1 MKTGKYRRAA
11 AIFGLFLLLIGVE
24 FLIIFGLWW
33 RDTHQAF
40 TIEMNNE
47 GVREEQN
54 IHTTF
59 TVAKKWNDFD
69 ENGKACIGAQYDGI
83 VRNNMDVTCTDWQ
96 LTIKLPKEMRID
108 SSWNGEYILSQ
119 DEILVIPDEER
130 NTIDPGDSVTI
141 GFVGYSFWT
150 MNLTELTFTGYRDI
164 SLMEYSGIKMV
175 ISALALWC
183 FGVIGYILMQFRI
196 RELDAR
202 REKDERIIDQMM
214 NMFAGL
220 IDTKDEYTKGHSA
233 RVAYYA
239 KEIARRMQ
247 LGEEEVRKIGYI
259 AMLHDCGKIGIPDQ
273 VLQKPE
279 SLTGEERSV
288 IEAHTIMGGKVLENF
303 TEIEGLKDG
312 ALYHHE
318 RFDGTGYPFGLK
330 GKEIPFYARIIGV
343 ADSFDTMN
351 SDRVYRERLPKEKI
365 LEELKKNAGTQFD
378 PEIVK
383 YMIEIIEEGF
393 KDQESNS
400 IT

>member
-11 AIFGLFLLLIGVE
+11 TIFGLFLLLIGVE
-24 FLIIFGLWW
+24 LFIIFGLWW
-33 RDTHQAF
+33 RDTHQPF
-40 TIEMNNE
+40 TIEMNKE
-47 GVREEQN
+47 EVGEEQKV
-54 IHTTF
+54 HTTF
-59 TVAKKWNDFD
+59 MVAKKWNDFD

-119 DEILVIPDEER
+119 DEILVIPDEAR
-130 NTIDPGDSVTI
+130 NTIMPGDSITI

-150 MNLTELTFTGYRDI
+150 MKLVEFTFTGYRDI
-164 SLMEYSGIKMV
+164 PFMEYSGIKVVM
-175 ISALALWC
+175 SALALWC

-196 RELDAR
+196 RGLDAR

-220 IDTKDEYTKGHSA
+220 IDAKDEYTKGHSA

-273 VLQKPE
+273 VLQKPD

-288 IEAHTIMGGKVLENF
+288 IKEHTIMGGKVLENF

-351 SDRVYRERLPKEKI
+351 SDRVYRERLPKERI

-383 YMIEIIEEGF
+383 YMIEIIQEGF
-393 KDQESNS
+393 NEPEFNS
-400 IT
+400 MT

>member
-1 MKTGKYRRAA
+1 MRAGKYRRAA
-11 AIFGLFLLLIGVE
+11 AIFGVLLLLIGVE
-24 FLIIFGLWW
+24 FLIIYGLWW

-40 TIEMNNE
+40 TVEISNDS
-47 GVREEQN
+47 VKEEKN
-54 IHTTF
+54 VF
-59 TVAKKWNDFD
+59 TSFMIAKKWNDFD
-69 ENGKACIGAQYDGI
+69 EDGKACIGAQYDGI
-83 VRNNMDVTCTDWQ
+83 VRNNMDVTCKDWQ
-96 LTIKLPKEMRID
+96 LVIKLPMETRID
-108 SSWNGEYILSQ
+108 SSWNGEYVVSK

-130 NTIDPGDSVTI
+130 NTIYPGDSVTI

-150 MNLTELTFTGYRDI
+150 LNLSEFVFTGYRDI
-164 SLMEYSGIKMV
+164 PLMEYVGIHAV
-175 ISALALWC
+175 ILAVIAWIL
-183 FGVIGYILMQFRI
+183 GVIVYILIQI
-196 RELDAR
+196 RVTKLDAQ
-202 REKDERIIDQMM
+202 REKDERIIEQMM

-220 IDTKDEYTKGHSA
+220 IDTKDEYTMGHSA
-233 RVAYYA
+233 RVAHYA

-247 LGEEEVRKIGYI
+247 LGEEEVKKIGYI

-288 IEAHTIMGGKVLENF
+288 IKEHTIMGGKVLENF
-303 TEIEGLKDG
+303 TAIEGLKDG

-351 SDRVYRERLPKEKI
+351 SDRVYRERLPKETI

-383 YMIEIIEEGF
+383 YMIEMIEDGF
-393 KDQESNS
+393 TGDLS
-400 IT
+400 

>member
-1 MKTGKYRRAA
+1 MKTGKYRRVA

-24 FLIIFGLWW
+24 FFIIFGLWW

-40 TIEMNNE
+40 TIEMNME
-47 GVREEQN
+47 DVGEEQN
-54 IHTTF
+54 VHTAF
-59 TVAKKWNDFD
+59 TVAKKWDDFD

-96 LTIKLPKEMRID
+96 LTVKLPKEMRID

-119 DEILVIPDEER
+119 DEILILPDEER
-130 NTIDPGDSVTI
+130 NTIKPGESVTI

-150 MNLTELTFTGYRDI
+150 MKLTEFTFTGYRDI
-164 SLMEYSGIKMV
+164 PFWEYSGIKVVM
-175 ISALALWC
+175 SALALWC

-220 IDTKDEYTKGHSA
+220 IDAKDEYTKGHSA

-239 KEIARRMQ
+239 KEIACRMQ

-273 VLQKPE
+273 VLKKPE
-279 SLTGEERSV
+279 SLTGEERGI
-288 IEAHTIMGGKVLENF
+288 IEEHTIMGGKILENF

-351 SDRVYRERLPKEKI
+351 SDRVYRERLPKERI

-383 YMIEIIEEGF
+383 YMIEIIQEGF
-393 KDQESNS
+393 TDQEFNS
-400 IT
+400 MT

>member
-1 MKTGKYRRAA
+1 MKTGKYRRVA

-24 FLIIFGLWW
+24 FFIIFGLWW

-40 TIEMNNE
+40 TIEMNME
-47 GVREEQN
+47 DVGEEQN
-54 IHTTF
+54 VHTAF
-59 TVAKKWNDFD
+59 TVAKKWDDFD

-96 LTIKLPKEMRID
+96 LTVKLPKEMRID

-119 DEILVIPDEER
+119 DEILILPDEER
-130 NTIDPGDSVTI
+130 NTIKPGESVTI

-150 MNLTELTFTGYRDI
+150 MKLTEFTFTGYRDI
-164 SLMEYSGIKMV
+164 PFWEYSGIKVVM
-175 ISALALWC
+175 SALALWC

-220 IDTKDEYTKGHSA
+220 IDAKDEYTKGHSA

-239 KEIARRMQ
+239 KEIACRMQ

-273 VLQKPE
+273 VLKKPE
-279 SLTGEERSV
+279 SLTGEERSI
-288 IEAHTIMGGKVLENF
+288 IEEHTIMGGKVLENF
-303 TEIEGLKDG
+303 IEIEGLKDG

-351 SDRVYRERLPKEKI
+351 SDRVYRERLPKERI

-383 YMIEIIEEGF
+383 YMIEIIQEGF
-393 KDQESNS
+393 TDQEFNS
-400 IT
+400 MT